1 MTSQHHS
8 GLPPSILVS
17 SHDLARLEALLDSPA
32 FNKHPAA
39 TALSDELG
47 RARVVPPDQIP
58 GDVVTMHS
66 RIDCEDELHG
76 ERHTLTLAYIR
87 TKPMCSTAASRC
99 WRRSAV
105 RCLACRSVR
114 ASTGARPTGATCVC
128 VSAPCTINMPWPA
141 PDFPRQARYRSALR
155 PIHDP
160 FHDSREPA

>member
-1 MTSQHHS
+1 
-8 GLPPSILVS
+8 S

-76 ERHTLTLAYIR
+76 ERHTLTLVYPHEADVQHGRISVLAPVGSALLGLSVGQSIDWR
-87 TKPMCSTAASRC
+87 TPDGRDL
-99 WRRSAV
+99 RLRVSAV
-105 RCLACRSVR
+105 
-114 ASTGARPTGATCVC
+114 
-128 VSAPCTINMPWPA
+128 
-141 PDFPRQARYRSALR
+141 
-155 PIHDP
+155 
-160 FHDSREPA
+160 

>member
-1 MTSQHHS
+1 MTLTVLASCRRQEIPMPSQHHS

-58 GDVVTMHS
+58 GDVVTMYS

-76 ERHTLTLAYIR
+76 ERHTLTLVYPHEADVQHGRI
-87 TKPMCSTAASRC
+87 S
-99 WRRSAV
+99 V
-105 RCLACRSVR
+105 LAPV
-114 ASTGARPTGATCVC
+114 G
-128 VSAPCTINMPWPA
+128 
-141 PDFPRQARYRSALR
+141 SALLGLSVGQSIDWR
-155 PIHDP
+155 TPDGRDLRLRVTAVHDQ
-160 FHDSREPA
+160 HALADDLQR